1 MCGSIL
7 GLFPRFRFRARLGSA
22 IIPFPA
28 SPHQTVRDLFD
39 HTAFR
44 QPFNRQHSRQKLESS
59 SNQGVSLPQSTAF
72 VPSRRI
78 YACGT
83 ESAFRVRNIEAW
95 KSMAGCHQFGNSWP
109 NPSTPDSV
117 PSLNPLSETVA
128 VPGPPSSS
136 SPSRRFSY
144 RLPARPAQTTVLAQS
159 YHRHTYLKVEP

>member
-1 MCGSIL
+1 MCRSTL

-59 SNQGVSLPQSTAF
+59 SSQGGSLPQSTAF

-78 YACGT
+78 YAYGT
-83 ESAFRVRNIEAW
+83 ESAFRVRKIGAW
-95 KSMAGCHQFGNSWP
+95 KSIPGCPQFENSWP
-109 NPSTPDSV
+109 NPSTPGSK
-117 PSLNPLSETVA
+117 PSLNPQSETGA
-128 VPGPPSSS
+128 DLGPPSSAS
-136 SPSRRFSY
+136 LSRRFS
-144 RLPARPAQTTVLAQS
+144 S
-159 YHRHTYLKVEP
+159 